1 LQLSPIPSDKQI
13 DTPAKRRAASR
24 FIRATAFSPDHGP
37 IIAEYARPVCGRSR
51 LMQSAALYGLLKAV
65 SLAILLLMLAAIGY
79 GGFISLK
86 YWSGIGV

>member
-1 LQLSPIPSDKQI
+1 
-13 DTPAKRRAASR
+13 
-24 FIRATAFSPDHGP
+24 
-37 IIAEYARPVCGRSR
+37 
-51 LMQSAALYGLLKAV
+51 MQSAALYGLLKAV